1 VKLSSFGRTMV
12 DELRGMLV
20 ARGGGNSRMLATAGT
35 ISTRR
40 IRIQR
45 MTAVCGGMS
54 AVVLWGIVRGS
65 RRSQIGGVGTASNLN
80 CVEDLDGV
88 DIRSFAPA
96 IGIVLDQRTAFC
108 PFGVAAG
115 RDALGPEVARRVR
128 GEMDHETVRIS
139 MACAA
144 ALVHLAAGIGGL
156 ELNAHDD
163 SVMK

>member
-1 VKLSSFGRTMV
+1 MSRDRFRFLERHGFVKLSSFGRTMV

-35 ISTRR
+35 
-40 IRIQR
+40 
-45 MTAVCGGMS
+45 M
-54 AVVLWGIVRGS
+54 
-65 RRSQIGGVGTASNLN
+65 N

-96 IGIVLDQRTAFC
+96 IGIALDQRTAFC

-115 RDALGPEVARRVR
+115 RDALRPEVARRVR
-128 GEMDHETVRIS
+128 GEMDHETVRIN

-144 ALVHLAAGIGGL
+144 ARVHLAAGIGGL
-156 ELNAHDD
+156 ELDAHDY
-163 SVMK
+163 SVMR

>member
-1 VKLSSFGRTMV
+1 M
-12 DELRGMLV
+12 
-20 ARGGGNSRMLATAGT
+20 
-35 ISTRR
+35 
-40 IRIQR
+40 
-45 MTAVCGGMS
+45 
-54 AVVLWGIVRGS
+54 
-65 RRSQIGGVGTASNLN
+65 N

-115 RDALGPEVARRVR
+115 RDALGPEVARRMR